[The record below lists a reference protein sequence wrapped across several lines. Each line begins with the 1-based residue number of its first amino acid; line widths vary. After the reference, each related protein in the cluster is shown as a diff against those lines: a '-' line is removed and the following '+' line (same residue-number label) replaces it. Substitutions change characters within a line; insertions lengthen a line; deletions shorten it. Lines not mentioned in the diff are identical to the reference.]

1 MTTPDDRDPIDLP
14 VDEPPSDGVW
24 RDWDGAQLAPAVVA
38 EGNRLG
44 AAIDVDDDEDNG
56 L

>member
-1 MTTPDDRDPIDLP
+1 MPDVFTAP
-14 VDEPPSDGVW
+14 VDEPPADGVW
-24 RDWDGAQLAPAVVA
+24 RDWDGAQLDPAMVE

-44 AAIDVDDDEDNG
+44 LAIDVDDDEDNG